1 MTRDGYKILTWPN
14 LVTVLRLFLAIPGFY
29 LMWIGGNKLVIL
41 AIFAIVFLSDLLDG
55 YLARKLNQ
63 FSEVGKMLDPL
74 IDKIITASC
83 GAILILSPYYYL
95 PIWIAATV
103 IGKDVLL
110 VLGGSIFLG
119 KRAKAIPA
127 NIWGKIAVILAS
139 MGGVAAFL
147 GIPNPYIT
155 ILFIIVALGQ
165 VAAFVSYI
173 FSAIKILRSDAETEP
188 S

>member
-1 MTRDGYKILTWPN
+1 MREDYKVFTWPN
-14 LVTVLRLFLAIPGFY
+14 LVTVLRLFLALPGLY

-41 AIFAIVFLSDLLDG
+41 VIFAVVFLSDLLDG
-55 YLARKLNQ
+55 FLARKLNQ

-74 IDKIITASC
+74 VDKIITAVC
-83 GAILILSPYYYL
+83 AVILILHYGL
-95 PIWIAATV
+95 PIWIAAV
-103 IGKDVLL
+103 IVGKDVLL
-110 VLGGSIFLG
+110 VLGGSLLLG

-127 NIWGKIAVILAS
+127 NIWGKIAIILAT

-147 GIPNPYIT
+147 GIPDPYIT
-155 ILFIIVALGQ
+155 ILFVIVALGQ

-173 FSAIKILRSDAETEP
+173 FGAVKILRIGEETEP